1 MQLDLEIL
9 GALKLRGQKQS
20 LSVSRLENNN
30 KNQHSFIHFIS
41 SYLEAVEGEAA
52 TGY

>member
-30 KNQHSFIHFIS
+30 KNSFIHFIS